1 MQIKELRSLLFLP
14 ANRPAF
20 IERAHERSADA
31 VILDL
36 EDAVLPEQKAEA
48 RLMVPRASAALAARG
63 LTVLLRVNADP
74 QAWCADLDAA
84 DLSKLKGVILPKVE
98 AVAEV
103 AALAEALNVMER
115 RSACPWPLA
124 VAALIESPLGV
135 LRAAEIAQASERLC
149 ALGFGAEDYAAC
161 LGIPPEPDYLRWP
174 AQQVAN
180 SARAFGLGCWGLADT
195 VANMEDMARFEGAV
209 REARNLG
216 FTGSVAVHPR
226 QVPPVNRGF
235 SPTQAELEW
244 ALRVVAAAEAGRAQ
258 GKGVVRLDGRMVD
271 QPLVDRAERWLR
283 QRRMSQ

>member
-1 MQIKELRSLLFLP
+1 MKELRSLLFLP

-48 RLMVPRASAALAARG
+48 RLRVPQASASLAARG

-84 DLSKLKGVILPKVE
+84 DLSQLKGIILPKVE
-98 AVAEV
+98 SAAEV
-103 AALAEALNVMER
+103 AALAEVLNVMER
-115 RSACPWPLA
+115 RSAPPWPLA

-135 LRAAEIAQASERLC
+135 LRAADIAQASERLC
-149 ALGFGAEDYAAC
+149 ALGFGAEDYAAA
-161 LGIPPEPDYLRWP
+161 LGIPPEPDYLRWA

-195 VANMEDMARFEGAV
+195 VANMDDMARFEASV

-235 SPTQAELEW
+235 SPTEAELEW
-244 ALRVVAAAEAGRAQ
+244 ALRVVAAAEAGRVQ
-258 GKGVVRLDGRMVD
+258 GQGVVRLDGRMVD

-283 QRRMSQ
+283 QRRWSR